1 MCPRETP
8 SQHRYHRPRVGGL
21 QRMCPGPQ
29 KWPGL
34 HASEDG
40 ELTTFPHSLL
50 PSLGIPDHVRKSFCA
65 LSQNLPLGPG
75 AVQKPPNLPSWAS
88 RPEFE
93 SPELRRTL
101 GVRNPEK
108 HLSIPGW
115 SCLATLMGQATRLPP
130 ASLGVLVPLLL
141 LCSLLGRDTSWDW
154 RWGEGRGGGRGRRE
168 VRLGS
173 SLSFTTL
180 ISSKFFPFLL

>member
-1 MCPRETP
+1 
-8 SQHRYHRPRVGGL
+8 
-21 QRMCPGPQ
+21 MCPGPQ

-75 AVQKPPNLPSWAS
+75 AVQKPPNLPSWDS

-93 SPELRRTL
+93 SPELCRTL

-141 LCSLLGRDTSWDW
+141 LCSLLGRDTSWD
-154 RWGEGRGGGRGRRE
+154 RRCGEGRGGGRGRRE